1 MKTTLLSMLFIPI
14 LMAISYIALPSPQ
27 YTQFYEEDSTARNP
41 NFADGYES
49 ENENSRRESSPSPI
63 NDVENKTP
71 LILSSSPYDTNT
83 LMGKFKNFLVLLNQL
98 SKYMIPLFL
107 VYYAEYFINQGL
119 FELAYFPNDRVIP
132 DHKNQYR

>member
-1 MKTTLLSMLFIPI
+1 MLFIPI

-27 YTQFYEEDSTARNP
+27 YTQFYEEEETTARNP

-49 ENENSRRESSPSPI
+49 ENDSTSRRESSPSPI

-71 LILSSSPYDTNT
+71 LISSSSYDTNT
-83 LMGKFKNFLVLLNQL
+83 LMGKFKNFLVLLKQL